1 MTGLCNGFAEPDPPR
16 EAVAYGPGAAAPPDP
31 PRRRGRPRAT
41 NRTGLVDLHESIATL
56 LASDGQWRQA
66 YHHLRS
72 ALDLLSTTDG
82 PQVPEQLRHE
92 VDWLRREHAK
102 AREQSLRDSLTASYN
117 RRYLD
122 ERLVELLT
130 SATGPPAGLAVA
142 LVDLD
147 WFKQVND
154 TYGHLLGDR
163 VLQRVVD
170 LLREVLPSDGFC
182 ARYGGEE
189 FALVLPTSEADTAI
203 AVCESA
209 RARIELYP
217 WSQLAPGLRVTVS
230 IGLAHETAFGPES
243 HADAAT
249 EAAER
254 QLFSADLLLYAAKRA
269 GRNAVAY
276 RASDEIRLA
285 GMAAGRRSASGQLL
299 TEGNLTW
306 TKGGYT

>member
-1 MTGLCNGFAEPDPPR
+1 MTGLCNGFAESDPPQ
-16 EAVAYGPGAAAPPDP
+16 EALGRGAGAGASPPDH
-31 PRRRGRPRAT
+31 RRRARQRAT
-41 NRTGLVDLHESIATL
+41 HRAGLVDLHESIATL

-72 ALDLLSTTDG
+72 ALDLLSASDE

-92 VDWLRREHAK
+92 VDRLRREHAK
-102 AREQSLRDSLTASYN
+102 AREQSMRDSLTASYN

-122 ERLVELLT
+122 ERLVDLLT
-130 SATGPPAGLAVA
+130 MATGQQGGQDNGLGVA

-163 VLQRVVD
+163 VLQRVVH
-170 LLREVLPSDGFC
+170 LLQEALPPGAFC

-189 FALVLPTSEADTAI
+189 FVLVLPATDAETAV

-209 RARIELYP
+209 RARIQEFA

-230 IGLAHETAFGPES
+230 MGLAHDPAAERES
-243 HADAAT
+243 GADAAT
-249 EAAER
+249 DAAER
-254 QLFSADLLLYAAKRA
+254 QLFSADVLLYAAKQA

-276 RASDEIRLA
+276 RVADEIRLA
-285 GMAAGRRSASGQLL
+285 GNAAGRRVVSSIR
-299 TEGNLTW
+299 TSN
-306 TKGGYT
+306 Y

>member
-1 MTGLCNGFAEPDPPR
+1 MTGLCNGFAEPDPPQESLAR
-16 EAVAYGPGAAAPPDP
+16 GPAASPSER
-31 PRRRGRPRAT
+31 PRRRVRQ
-41 NRTGLVDLHESIATL
+41 RTTHRSGLVDLHESIATL

-72 ALDLLSTTDG
+72 ALDLLSTSDE

-92 VDWLRREHAK
+92 VDRLRREHAK

-122 ERLVELLT
+122 ERLVDLLT
-130 SATGPPAGLAVA
+130 RATGPQGGHDHGLGVA

-170 LLREVLPSDGFC
+170 LLQQALPSGAFC

-189 FALVLPTSEADTAI
+189 FVLVLPATDAETAVE
-203 AVCESA
+203 VCESA
-209 RARIELYP
+209 RARIERFS
-217 WSQLAPGLRVTVS
+217 WSQLAPNLRVTVS
-230 IGLAHETAFGPES
+230 MGLAHEPAAEPES
-243 HADAAT
+243 GADAAT

-254 QLFSADLLLYAAKRA
+254 QLFSADVLLYAAKQA

-276 RASDEIRLA
+276 RDADEIRLA
-285 GMAAGRRSASGQLL
+285 GSAAGRRSVSAFRRL
-299 TEGNLTW
+299 N
-306 TKGGYT
+306 Y

>member
-1 MTGLCNGFAEPDPPR
+1 M
-16 EAVAYGPGAAAPPDP
+16 
-31 PRRRGRPRAT
+31 T
-41 NRTGLVDLHESIATL
+41 NRTGLVELHESIATL

-72 ALDLLSTTDG
+72 ALDLLSKNDG

-92 VDWLRREHAK
+92 VDRLRREHAK

-122 ERLVELLT
+122 ERLVDLLAKAREPG
-130 SATGPPAGLAVA
+130 SGLGVA

-163 VLQRVVD
+163 VLQHVVE
-170 LLREVLPSDGFC
+170 LLQQALPSDAFC

-189 FALVLPTSEADTAI
+189 FVLVLPAI
-203 AVCESA
+203 DAGGAVAICESA
-209 RARIELYP
+209 RTRIEQFP
-217 WSQLAPGLRVTVS
+217 WSQLAPGLGVTVS
-230 IGLAHETAFGPES
+230 MGLAHCAGSETRQ
-243 HADAAT
+243 AAAAQT
-249 EAAER
+249 EAEQ
-254 QLFSADLLLYAAKRA
+254 QLFSADVLLYAAKQA

-276 RASDEIRLA
+276 RAANEIRLA
-285 GMAAGRRSASGQLL
+285 GMAGKRRSISAITTHDYS
-299 TEGNLTW
+299 
-306 TKGGYT
+306 K